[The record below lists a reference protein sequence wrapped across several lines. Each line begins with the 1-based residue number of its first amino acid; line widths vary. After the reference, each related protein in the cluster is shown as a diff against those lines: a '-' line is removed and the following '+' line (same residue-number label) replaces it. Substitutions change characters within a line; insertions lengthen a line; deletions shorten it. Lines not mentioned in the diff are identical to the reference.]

1 MNSKKTYGRYQIVEK
16 IGSGAMGV
24 VYKAYDP
31 RMKRFVALKVLRTDR
46 VVSHEYIARFYA
58 EAHAISQL
66 SHPNIVIVFDQGE
79 DHGTLFIIMELLN
92 GRSLQDVINKQR
104 IEHQTAI
111 GIGVEVAKALDYAH
125 KHEKRIIHRD
135 IKPSNIIVLPDGK
148 IKITDFGIAKIED
161 PEATRK
167 TQDGQLLGTPGYM
180 SPEQFTSDP
189 LDGRTDLFSLGVVV
203 YEMVTGQKPFK
214 ANNLAALA
222 KAISNDTPVAPDQLD
237 PSVEPRLS
245 QLIMKSLAKKPDERF
260 QTGAEMALELKKCLH
275 RRKSDA
281 AQPAE
286 PPKKGHKSMLFA
298 IVAVLIMVIFA
309 SGMLYYEINQTSE
322 TNRVMVTIDSLPSDA
337 QIFIDGILKGETPMH
352 IGLNKDKHAVRLS
365 KDGYYP
371 LDVQLNLD
379 EDVELQLNED
389 GELPLYGELMPIQS
403 GITDKGD

>member
-260 QTGAEMALELKKCLH
+260 QDGRRDGAGIEKV
-275 RRKSDA
+275 SS
-281 AQPAE
+281 
-286 PPKKGHKSMLFA
+286 PPKIRCRPAGGAPQKG
-298 IVAVLIMVIFA
+298 
-309 SGMLYYEINQTSE
+309 
-322 TNRVMVTIDSLPSDA
+322 P
-337 QIFIDGILKGETPMH
+337 
-352 IGLNKDKHAVRLS
+352 
-365 KDGYYP
+365 
-371 LDVQLNLD
+371 
-379 EDVELQLNED
+379 
-389 GELPLYGELMPIQS
+389 
-403 GITDKGD
+403 